1 MSERDDGLRE
11 MSYSLRVGALT
22 RTLVELERSADRV
35 ARVARDA
42 LVELHSLRG
51 TVEDE
56 ERAVA
61 ELGA

>member
-22 RTLVELERSADRV
+22 RTLVDLERSADRV

-51 TVEDE
+51 IVEDE
-56 ERAVA
+56 ELAM
-61 ELGA
+61 LGGGV